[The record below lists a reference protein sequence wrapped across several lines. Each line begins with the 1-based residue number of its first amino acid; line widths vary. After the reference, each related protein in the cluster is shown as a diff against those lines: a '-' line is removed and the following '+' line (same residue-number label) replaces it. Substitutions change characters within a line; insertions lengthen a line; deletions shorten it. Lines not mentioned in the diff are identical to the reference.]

1 MAQSFFPATAASGR
15 APVQSP
21 ALDERQVQVGLR
33 SRGGS
38 QAFGPGCRF
47 RRPQFSARRELLFEN
62 AVDVLPLRSNANAR
76 AHAHVWLM
84 KRFHFQRRQLRRTSG
99 RSRSEKERDHETYL
113 RNHICGRVHRRLHAG
128 VCGGCSRRRRNCAR
142 RRHDPWTVSWS
153 ASDDGAQSAGPD
165 SGSAS
170 GSRAAT
176 GHQWATESINR
187 APTDGLAAAVGWIK
201 TYPPCR

>member
-62 AVDVLPLRSNANAR
+62 AVDVLPLRSNADASC
-76 AHAHVWLM
+76 
-84 KRFHFQRRQLRRTSG
+84 T
-99 RSRSEKERDHETYL
+99 RSRLVDEALSF
-113 RNHICGRVHRRLHAG
+113 
-128 VCGGCSRRRRNCAR
+128 
-142 RRHDPWTVSWS
+142 S
-153 ASDDGAQSAGPD
+153 AS
-165 SGSAS
+165 
-170 GSRAAT
+170 AT
-176 GHQWATESINR
+176 TSNKWAKSIR
-187 APTDGLAAAVGWIK
+187 EGT
-201 TYPPCR
+201 